1 MNKPTTLGQLRIEG
15 YEVLPVKE
23 EMRRNLIQKLRHRET
38 LFPGII
44 GYEDTVVPQLV
55 NAILSKH
62 DVILLGLRGQAKTR
76 IARLLTELLDE
87 WVPIVE
93 GSEINDDPFHP
104 ISYHAAQMVR
114 EHGDATPIAWLHRSE
129 RYGEKLATPD
139 VTIADIIGDID
150 PLKAAHQR
158 LHYSHQGAIHF
169 GIIPRTNRG
178 IFTINELPDLQPRI
192 QVGLFNL
199 LEERDI
205 QIRGFNI
212 RIPLDVMMVFT
223 ANPEDYTNRGNIVTP
238 LKDRISSQILTHY
251 PISMEHAI
259 AITEQE
265 AWTAR
270 FGEEGIVV
278 PRYFKEIIE
287 QIAFEARKSEFIDQK
302 SGVSARLTTSAM
314 EALIS
319 NAERRSIMNGDEII
333 LPRVTDL
340 AFVTSGVTGKV
351 ELVFEGEQEGMA
363 KVARALIGKAVKE
376 IFKKYF
382 PDPLLRERAKN
393 ALNRYEERYAKQPA
407 PAKPQKE
414 GEYDAALDW
423 FAQGNMISLTDT
435 MKFADYYKELSRVP
449 RLREL
454 TTRHLKIQ
462 EANRFELASAMEF
475 VLDGLHQ
482 HSKLAKEEAFGIPE
496 ITYRDMVGSIFSRA
510 GAAGEED
517 VEGDE
522 AMRF

>member
-1 MNKPTTLGQLRIEG
+1 MNKPSTLGELKLAG
-15 YEVLPVKE
+15 YQVLPVKDE
-23 EMRRNLIQKLRHRET
+23 LRRNVIQKLRNREP

-44 GYEDTVVPQLV
+44 GYEDTVIPQIV

-62 DVILLGLRGQAKTR
+62 DLILLGLRGQAKTR
-76 IARLLTELLDE
+76 IARLLIELLDE
-87 WVPIVE
+87 WVPIIE
-93 GSEINDDPFHP
+93 GSEINDDPFNP
-104 ISYHAAQMVR
+104 ISYHAVQKVR
-114 EHGDATPIAWLHRSE
+114 ELGDATPITWLHRSE

-158 LHYSHQGAIHF
+158 LHYSHEGAIHF

-212 RIPLDVMMVFT
+212 RIPLDVMVVFT
-223 ANPEDYTNRGNIVTP
+223 ANPEDYTNRGNIITP
-238 LKDRISSQILTHY
+238 LKDRIASQILTHY
-251 PISMEHAI
+251 PYTMEHAI

-265 AWTAR
+265 AWTSR
-270 FGEEGIVV
+270 VGEEGVV
-278 PRYFKEIIE
+278 IPGYFKEIIE

-302 SGVSARLTTSAM
+302 SGVSARLTISAM
-314 EALIS
+314 EALVS
-319 NAERRSIMNGDEII
+319 NAERRSIVNGDEII
-333 LPRVTDL
+333 LPRITDL
-340 AFVTSGVTGKV
+340 AFVTTGVTGKV
-351 ELVFEGEQEGMA
+351 ELVFEGEQEGMG
-363 KVARALIGKAVKE
+363 KVARALVGKAVKE

-382 PDPLLRERAKN
+382 PDPLARERNKKQVE
-393 ALNRYEERYAKQPA
+393 RYEERYTQERVPKTP
-407 PAKPQKE
+407 
-414 GEYDAALDW
+414 GEYDSVLQW
-423 FAQGNMISLTDT
+423 FSEGNMISLTDT

-449 RLREL
+449 KLKEL
-454 TTRHLKIQ
+454 AIRHMKIQ

-482 HSKLAKEEAFGIPE
+482 HSKLAKEEE
-496 ITYRDMVGSIFSRA
+496 IESPQIIYRDMVGSIFSGRKSQTDIE
-510 GAAGEED
+510 EED
-517 VEGDE
+517 DPL
-522 AMRF
+522 RF